1 VIRSINHSATI
12 FVAEDN
18 PILLQGLG
26 RALTSHGYAVST
38 AADGE
43 AMLQLLRTQPHRPD
57 LLLLD
62 VMMPGLSG
70 LEVLRSVKEDSRL
83 SDIPV
88 ILITAG
94 TDENLAETARETGA
108 VDILIKPFRLTEL
121 LTRIDAQVTRHR
133 EIRQAAAL
141 G

>member
-1 VIRSINHSATI
+1 MATI

-26 RALTSHGYAVST
+26 RALTTHGHGVST
-38 AADGE
+38 APDGE
-43 AMLQLLRTQPHRPD
+43 AMLELLQAQGHMPD

-70 LEVLRSVKEDSRL
+70 LEVLRCIKEDARL
-83 SDIPV
+83 SSIPV

-94 TDENLAETARETGA
+94 TDDSLSAAALEAGA
-108 VDILIKPFRLTEL
+108 VDVLIKPFRLAEL
-121 LTRIDAQVTRHR
+121 LECIDLHVDGDGEVDASRLEAIH
-133 EIRQAAAL
+133 
-141 G
+141 